1 MVRNGNYQKLTQ
13 FGREDI
19 KMKLRDLF
27 DISMADFY
35 EIHNGDLTYKVKKDE
50 INIFIQDYRA
60 TIDADVPMLKQSAE
74 QDFIFGIGFEV
85 YIN

>member
-1 MVRNGNYQKLTQ
+1 
-13 FGREDI
+13 
-19 KMKLRDLF
+19 MKLRDLF

-35 EIHNGDLTYKVKKDE
+35 EIHNGEDFVYKIDKHM
-50 INIFIQDYRA
+50 INTFIQDYRA
-60 TIDADVPMLKQSAE
+60 TIDADVRFITPMLKQSAE

>member
-1 MVRNGNYQKLTQ
+1 
-13 FGREDI
+13 
-19 KMKLRDLF
+19 MKLRDLF

-35 EIHNGDLTYKVKKDE
+35 EVHNGDLVYKIKKDK
-50 INIFIQDYRA
+50 INAFIQAYRA
-60 TIDADVPMLKQSAE
+60 TIDADVRFITPMLKQSAE

>member
-1 MVRNGNYQKLTQ
+1 
-13 FGREDI
+13 
-19 KMKLRDLF
+19 MKLRDLF

-35 EIHNGDLTYKVKKDE
+35 EIHNGGLTYKVKKDE

-60 TIDADVPMLKQSAE
+60 TIDADVRFITPMLKQSAE

>member
-1 MVRNGNYQKLTQ
+1 
-13 FGREDI
+13 
-19 KMKLRDLF
+19 MKLRDLF

-35 EIHNGDLTYKVKKDE
+35 EIHNGDLTYKVKKDK

-60 TIDADVPMLKQSAE
+60 TIDADVRFITPMLKQSAE

>member
-1 MVRNGNYQKLTQ
+1 
-13 FGREDI
+13 
-19 KMKLRDLF
+19 MKLRELF

-60 TIDADVPMLKQSAE
+60 TIDADVRFITPMLKQSAE

>member
-1 MVRNGNYQKLTQ
+1 
-13 FGREDI
+13 
-19 KMKLRDLF
+19 MKLRDLF

-35 EIHNGDLTYKVKKDE
+35 EIYNGDLTYKVKKDE

-60 TIDADVPMLKQSAE
+60 TIDADVRFITPMLKQSAE

>member
-1 MVRNGNYQKLTQ
+1 
-13 FGREDI
+13 
-19 KMKLRDLF
+19 MKLRELF

-35 EIHNGDLTYKVKKDE
+35 EIHNGDLTYKVKKDK

-60 TIDADVPMLKQSAE
+60 TIDADVRFITPMLKQSAE